1 MSQYCKLDELKD
13 KMLSLQKEL
22 CVHEEELR
30 QMKEQLTYREVQH
43 KSCSKK
49 LKIATAEFEEQND
62 VVNSHYRMTV

>member
-1 MSQYCKLDELKD
+1 MSQYCKWDELKD

-30 QMKEQLTYREVQH
+30 QMKEQLTYRDVQH
-43 KSCSKK
+43 KSCSEK
-49 LKIATAEFEEQND
+49 LKIATAEFEKQND